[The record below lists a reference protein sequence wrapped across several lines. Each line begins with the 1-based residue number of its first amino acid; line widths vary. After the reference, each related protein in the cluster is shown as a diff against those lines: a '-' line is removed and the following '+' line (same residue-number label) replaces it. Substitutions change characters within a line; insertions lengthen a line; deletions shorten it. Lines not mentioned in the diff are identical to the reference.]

1 MVPDRPLSMA
11 ADQLLTRKQRYYTMS
26 LKKSVL
32 SHFFGSDSNTE
43 PTSDLREDIATE
55 NREKNGN
62 EAEPEKQNDEDSSS
76 RSEASCL
83 RLEADHPLNKLWRMW
98 TENAPW
104 LPAPVLRLAP
114 PPGRPEILSPEET
127 KKELS
132 RLLFTVSSSANKR
145 LLRVG
150 SQNGEAGENHSC
162 DMDAEAVVFMTYG
175 NLTAWL
181 LIYPPIGEGR
191 GADSE
196 MLEQTLRKSNVQF
209 GVDEALLNDIPG
221 KDDRYFHLYLI
232 ACGEPPVPG
241 EDGYVVD
248 MFSRSVTRQAKM
260 NEFGKIDY
268 TELNLIQNV
277 NKGEAICRIVSPTP
291 GQPGISVL
299 NQPIPQRQGKPA
311 VVPSGRNTELSE
323 DGSCLRSTLTGRVE
337 FNGRGFQVK
346 PVLEIKG
353 NIDYST
359 GNINF
364 VGDVD
369 IQGDICSGFN
379 VKALGNITVK
389 GVVEACKVEAG
400 GDITLQKGVKGDM
413 QAIIQSHRNIYA
425 KYLESC
431 TVYTRENL
439 QSDCI
444 INCTVYSDGSVH
456 VDSGRGV
463 IIGGKI
469 RAARAVNARIVG
481 SKAEG
486 RTYIELGGMP
496 SAEFEQECTRQ
507 EITELTSLLE
517 LLQMQPDSPAKQK
530 GLPMVQ
536 SKISASISKLR
547 QYDDTL
553 RDLKIQEYAETN
565 HEERL
570 VCDTAYPGTEISIA
584 GVSLTLHSE
593 TKYCTAALVDGE
605 IKMI

>member
-1 MVPDRPLSMA
+1 
-11 ADQLLTRKQRYYTMS
+11 MS

-32 SHFFGSDSNTE
+32 SHFFGSDSN
-43 PTSDLREDIATE
+43 PDSDPDLREDREFE
-55 NREKNGN
+55 NREKDGK
-62 EAEPEKQNDEDSSS
+62 ESVPEGQDGDSSS
-76 RSEASCL
+76 STSDQSCL
-83 RLEADHPLNKLWRMW
+83 RLESDHPLNRLWRMW
-98 TENAPW
+98 SENAPW
-104 LPAPVLRLAP
+104 LPAPALRLAA
-114 PPGRPEILSPEET
+114 PPGQPEVLSPEET

-145 LLRVG
+145 LIRAG
-150 SQNGEAGENHSC
+150 SRNEETGENSSC
-162 DMDAEAVVFMTYG
+162 DMDAEAVVFTTRD

-191 GADSE
+191 EADCE
-196 MLEQTLRKSNVQF
+196 MLEQVLRENKVQF
-209 GVDEALLNDIPG
+209 GVNEAMLKDLPG
-221 KDDRYFHLYLI
+221 DADRYFRLHLI

-248 MFSRSVTRQAKM
+248 MFSRSVKRQAKM
-260 NEFGKIDY
+260 NESGKIDY

-277 NKGEAICRIVSPTP
+277 NKGEAICRIVSPTS
-291 GQPGISVL
+291 GEPGISVL
-299 NQPIPQRQGKPA
+299 NQPIPQRRGKPA

-323 DGSCLRSTLTGRVE
+323 DGSCLRATLTGRVE

-353 NIDYST
+353 NVDYST

-369 IQGDICSGFN
+369 IHGDICSGFN
-379 VKALGNITVK
+379 VKALGNITVN

-400 GDITLQKGVKGDM
+400 GDLTLQKGVKGDM
-413 QAIIQSHRNIYA
+413 QAIIQSQRNIYA

-431 TVYTRENL
+431 TVYVRENL

-444 INCTVYSDGSVH
+444 ISCNVYSDGSVH

-463 IIGGKI
+463 IIGGRI
-469 RAARAVNARIVG
+469 RAARDVNAKIVG

-486 RTYIELGGMP
+486 RTVIGLGGMP

-517 LLQMQPDSPAKQK
+517 LLQQQPDSPAKLK

-536 SKISASISKLR
+536 AKLSTNIR
-547 QYDDTL
+547 KLEQYRDIL
-553 RDLKIQEYAETN
+553 RNLEIQGYAQT
-565 HEERL
+565 HREERL
-570 VCDTAYPGTEISIA
+570 VCDIAYPGTEITIA
-584 GVSLTLHSE
+584 DVSMTLHSE
-593 TKYCTAALVDGE
+593 ARYCTAALVDRE
-605 IKMI
+605 IKLF